1 MLRNPIEAFYEYLGS
16 STNILTK
23 NIDAD
28 KNNTITSSQKLRKN
42 KDIVILSADKDS
54 RIAILNKM
62 TTVNLMK
69 SLETVLL
76 KGNTLKLLTT
86 HYLT

>member
-69 SLETVLL
+69 
-76 KGNTLKLLTT
+76 
-86 HYLT
+86 

>member
-1 MLRNPIEAFYEYLGS
+1 MLRNPIEAFYEYLGC

-23 NIDAD
+23 NIYTD
-28 KNNTITSSQKLRKN
+28 KDNTITKKQKLRKN

-76 KGNTLKLLTT
+76 MGNTLKLLTT

>member
-1 MLRNPIEAFYEYLGS
+1 MLRNPTEAFYEYLGC

-23 NIDAD
+23 NIYTD
-28 KNNTITSSQKLRKN
+28 KDNTITSLQKLRKN

-76 KGNTLKLLTT
+76 MGNTLKLLTT